1 MLQAMK
7 LNAAKLSSMLAMT
20 LAMTLIG
27 STTIRAADDHGHDDM
42 DSPSFGIVVL
52 MPTKGNKVRG
62 LLRLVQKDDAL
73 RIVGKVVNLTPG
85 EHGFHIHEFGDR
97 RAADGTSA
105 GGHFNPDGHEHGAP
119 GSKSHAGDFG
129 NITANDDGVA
139 MVDVSTKDTSL
150 HDILGR
156 SFVVHAGV
164 DDLSSQPSGD
174 AGPRV
179 AVGVVAVGNPEYKMA
194 K

>member
-1 MLQAMK
+1 MLQTMK
-7 LNAAKLSSMLAMT
+7 MNAAKLSSFLAIAFAVT
-20 LAMTLIG
+20 LTG
-27 STTIRAADDHGHDDM
+27 SSALCAADSHDHHK
-42 DSPSFGIVVL
+42 DSASFGVVKL

-62 LLRLVQKDDAL
+62 VLRLVQKDDAL
-73 RIVGKVVNLTPG
+73 QIVGKVVNLTPG

-97 RAADGTSA
+97 RAPDGTSA
-105 GGHFNPDGHEHGAP
+105 GGHFNPGGHDHGAP
-119 GSKSHAGDFG
+119 GPTSHAGDLG
-129 NITANDDGVA
+129 NITANEDGVA
-139 MVDVSTKDTSL
+139 MVDVTTPDTHLS
-150 HDILGR
+150 DILGR

-179 AVGVVAVGNPEYKMA
+179 AVGVIAVGNPDYQKS